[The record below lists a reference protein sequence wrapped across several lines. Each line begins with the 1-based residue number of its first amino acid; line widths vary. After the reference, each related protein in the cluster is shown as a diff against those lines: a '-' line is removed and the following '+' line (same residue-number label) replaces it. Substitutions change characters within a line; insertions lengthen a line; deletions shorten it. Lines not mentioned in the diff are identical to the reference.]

1 MYKMENI
8 ILRVKNLNVELDGE
22 KIISDLSFEV
32 KEGETLMILG
42 PNGAGKTI
50 LLRTLM
56 GFLPFKGDI
65 QWKEGIRIG
74 YVPQRLPLIKDIPLS
89 IEDFFDLKKVTKK
102 KIIDSLNS
110 VGIKD
115 PSLLKKR
122 IGAISSGQF
131 QRILVAWGLIGD
143 PQVLLFD
150 EPTSGIDL
158 GGEETIYGL
167 LEKLKKEKGLT
178 IFLVTHDLSI
188 VSRQATNVLCFNK
201 KMLCYGPPQE
211 TINSQNLS
219 QLFGEEISFYQHKHE

>member
-50 LLRTLM
+50 LLRALM

-65 QWKEGIRIG
+65 QWRKGIKIG

-89 IEDFFDLKKVTKK
+89 IEDFFDLKKVAKK

-115 PSLLKKR
+115 FSLLKKR
-122 IGAISSGQF
+122 IGTISSGQF

-211 TINSQNLS
+211 IINSQNLS

>member
-8 ILRVKNLNVELDGE
+8 ILKVKNLNVELGGE

-32 KEGETLMILG
+32 KERETLMILG

-56 GFLPFKGDI
+56 GFLPFRGDI
-65 QWKEGIRIG
+65 QWRKGIKIG

-211 TINSQNLS
+211 IINSQNLS

>member
-50 LLRTLM
+50 LLRALM

-65 QWKEGIRIG
+65 QWRKGIKIG

-89 IEDFFDLKKVTKK
+89 IEDFFDLKKVAKK

-115 PSLLKKR
+115 SSLLKKR

-211 TINSQNLS
+211 IINSQNLS

>member
-1 MYKMENI
+1 MENI
-8 ILRVKNLNVELDGE
+8 ILRVKNLNVELGGE

-65 QWKEGIRIG
+65 QWRKGIKIG

-115 PSLLKKR
+115 FSLLKKR
-122 IGAISSGQF
+122 IGTISSGQF

-211 TINSQNLS
+211 IINSQNLS

>member
-1 MYKMENI
+1 M
-8 ILRVKNLNVELDGE
+8 VKNLNVELDGE

>member
-8 ILRVKNLNVELDGE
+8 ILRVKNLNVELGGE

-65 QWKEGIRIG
+65 QWRKGIKIG

-89 IEDFFDLKKVTKK
+89 IEDFFDLKKVTKE

-115 PSLLKKR
+115 SSLLKKR

-167 LEKLKKEKGLT
+167 LEKLKKEKNLT

-201 KMLCYGPPQE
+201 KMLCYGPPKE
-211 TINSQNLS
+211 ILTSQNIS
-219 QLFGEEISFYQHKHE
+219 QLFGEEIGFYQHKHE

>member
-1 MYKMENI
+1 MENI

>member
-1 MYKMENI
+1 MENI
-8 ILRVKNLNVELDGE
+8 ILRVKNLNVELGGE

-65 QWKEGIRIG
+65 QWRKGIKIG

-89 IEDFFDLKKVTKK
+89 IEDFFDLKKITKK

-167 LEKLKKEKGLT
+167 LKKLKKEKSLT

-211 TINSQNLS
+211 IINSQNLS